1 MDAAAIVKRARRA
14 AGLTQAEL
22 ARRAGVSQPE
32 IARLEAAGA
41 NPRISTLNKV
51 VAATGHRLVLD
62 LDRAAGIDETLIA
75 ASLRL
80 PPAERLLQFESFY
93 DFAQRFGGRAAAA
106 DGS

>member
-1 MDAAAIVKRARRA
+1 MDPSAIIRQARAA

-22 ARRAGVSQPE
+22 ARRAGVKQPE

-51 VAATGHRLVLD
+51 VAAAGHRLTLD

-80 PPAERLLQFESFY
+80 SPAERLRQFESFY
-93 DFAQRFGGRAAAA
+93 EFAQRYGGRAAGAH
-106 DGS
+106 GS